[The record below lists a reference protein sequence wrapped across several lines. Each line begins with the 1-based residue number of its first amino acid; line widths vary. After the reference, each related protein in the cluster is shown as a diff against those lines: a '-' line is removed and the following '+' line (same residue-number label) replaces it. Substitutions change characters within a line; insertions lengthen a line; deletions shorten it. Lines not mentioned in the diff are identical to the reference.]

1 MVKVRHLSEE
11 FILMKL
17 VTEYS
22 NINEIREWLDFY
34 GVRYK
39 KNERK
44 ASLVKKM
51 DKVREV
57 FREEGTVEEYN
68 NSLLSPNDARKIQN
82 IENLLKNIRIVSM
95 VSGEYI
101 DNALKENEAINQ
113 RKSVIRDVTESVKE
127 IEDADTGL
135 SSAEDDGAESVT
147 EQKDSSFTDTVDE
160 QQTSETTEED
170 FDGADIDSDKE
181 SLPVTNQETESVV
194 SEIVSEGDSG
204 IVISRKALYLIA
216 GVLIALVVIAAI
228 LGVVL
233 L

>member
-1 MVKVRHLSEE
+1 
-11 FILMKL
+11 
-17 VTEYS
+17 
-22 NINEIREWLDFY
+22 
-34 GVRYK
+34 
-39 KNERK
+39 
-44 ASLVKKM
+44 M

-127 IEDADTGL
+127 VEDADAGL

>member
-1 MVKVRHLSEE
+1 
-11 FILMKL
+11 MKL

-68 NSLLSPNDARKIQN
+68 TSLLSPNDARKIQN
-82 IENLLKNIRIVSM
+82 VDNLLKHIRVMSM

-101 DNALKENEAINQ
+101 DNALKENEAIKQQ
-113 RKSVIRDVTESVKE
+113 RSAIRDVTESVAE
-127 IEDADTGL
+127 VDNTDPE
-135 SSAEDDGAESVT
+135 SSSVKDGGAESVT
-147 EQKDSSFTDTVDE
+147 EQNYSSSTDEVDE
-160 QQTSETTEED
+160 QQTSETTTED
-170 FDGADIDSDKE
+170 FDGADIDLDEE

-194 SEIVSEGDSG
+194 SGIVSEGDSG

-216 GVLIALVVIAAI
+216 GVLIALVIIAAI
-228 LGVVL
+228 LAGVL

>member
-1 MVKVRHLSEE
+1 
-11 FILMKL
+11 MKL

-68 NSLLSPNDARKIQN
+68 TSLLSPNDARKIQN
-82 IENLLKNIRIVSM
+82 VDNLLKHIRVMSM

-101 DNALKENEAINQ
+101 DNALKENEAIKQQ
-113 RKSVIRDVTESVKE
+113 RYAIRDVTESVTE
-127 IEDADTGL
+127 VDDADTEL
-135 SSAEDDGAESVT
+135 SSVEDNGAESVA
-147 EQKDSSFTDTVDE
+147 EQNELSATDEIDE
-160 QQTSETTEED
+160 QQASEVTTED
-170 FDGADIDSDKE
+170 FDGAVLDSE
-181 SLPVTNQETESVV
+181 EGSLPATNKETEDVV
-194 SEIVSEGDSG
+194 SEIVSDGDAG

-216 GVLIALVVIAAI
+216 GVLVALVAIAAI
-228 LGVVL
+228 LAVVL

>member
-1 MVKVRHLSEE
+1 
-11 FILMKL
+11 MKL

-68 NSLLSPNDARKIQN
+68 TSLLSPNDARKIQN
-82 IENLLKNIRIVSM
+82 VNNLLKHIRVMSM

-101 DNALKENEAINQ
+101 DNALKENEAIKQQ
-113 RKSVIRDVTESVKE
+113 RSAIRDVTES
-127 IEDADTGL
+127 IADGEDVDTEL
-135 SSAEDDGAESVT
+135 SSAKDNGAESVA
-147 EQKDSSFTDTVDE
+147 EQDESSFTDVVDE
-160 QQTSETTEED
+160 QQSSESTTDED
-170 FDGADIDSDKE
+170 LDGADLDSEED
-181 SLPVTNQETESVV
+181 SLPATNKETEDVV
-194 SEIVSEGDSG
+194 SEIVSDGDSG

-216 GVLIALVVIAAI
+216 GVAIALVVIAAI
-228 LGVVL
+228 LAVVL

>member
-1 MVKVRHLSEE
+1 
-11 FILMKL
+11 MKL

-68 NSLLSPNDARKIQN
+68 TSLLSPNDARKIQN
-82 IENLLKNIRIVSM
+82 IDNLLKSIRVMSM

-101 DNALKENEAINQ
+101 DNALKENEVIDQ
-113 RKSVIRDVTESVKE
+113 RKSIIRDVTESVAE
-127 IEDADTGL
+127 VDDADTD
-135 SSAEDDGAESVT
+135 SSSVKDGGAESVT
-147 EQKDSSFTDTVDE
+147 EQNGSSATDEVDE
-160 QQTSETTEED
+160 QQASETTTED
-170 FDGADIDSDKE
+170 FDGADIDSDEK

-216 GVLIALVVIAAI
+216 GVLIALIIIAAI
-228 LGVVL
+228 LAGVL

>member
-1 MVKVRHLSEE
+1 
-11 FILMKL
+11 MKL

-68 NSLLSPNDARKIQN
+68 ASLLSPNDARKIQN
-82 IENLLKNIRIVSM
+82 INNLLKSIRVMSM

-101 DNALKENEAINQ
+101 DNALKENEVIDQ
-113 RKSVIRDVTESVKE
+113 RKSIIRDVTESVTE
-127 IEDADTGL
+127 VDEADTEL
-135 SSAEDDGAESVT
+135 SSVKDGGAESVT
-147 EQKDSSFTDTVDE
+147 EQNELSATDEVDE
-160 QQTSETTEED
+160 QQAPEVTTED
-170 FDGADIDSDKE
+170 FDGADIDSDEE

-216 GVLIALVVIAAI
+216 GVLIALIIIAAI
-228 LGVVL
+228 LAGVL

>member
-127 IEDADTGL
+127 VEDADTG
-135 SSAEDDGAESVT
+135 
-147 EQKDSSFTDTVDE
+147 

>member
-1 MVKVRHLSEE
+1 
-11 FILMKL
+11 MKL

-68 NSLLSPNDARKIQN
+68 ASLLSPNDARKIQN
-82 IENLLKNIRIVSM
+82 INNLLKSIRVMSM

-101 DNALKENEAINQ
+101 DNALKENEVIDQ
-113 RKSVIRDVTESVKE
+113 RKSIIRDVTESVTE
-127 IEDADTGL
+127 VDDADTEL
-135 SSAEDDGAESVT
+135 SSVKDGGAESVT
-147 EQKDSSFTDTVDE
+147 EQNELSATDEVDE
-160 QQTSETTEED
+160 QQVSEVTTED
-170 FDGADIDSDKE
+170 FDGADIDSDEE

-216 GVLIALVVIAAI
+216 GVLIALIIIAAI
-228 LGVVL
+228 LAGVL

>member
-1 MVKVRHLSEE
+1 
-11 FILMKL
+11 MKL

-68 NSLLSPNDARKIQN
+68 TSLLSPNDARKIQN
-82 IENLLKNIRIVSM
+82 VDNLLKHIRVMSM

-101 DNALKENEAINQ
+101 DNALKENEAIKQQ
-113 RKSVIRDVTESVKE
+113 RSAIRDVTESIAE
-127 IEDADTGL
+127 SEDVDTEL
-135 SSAEDDGAESVT
+135 SSVEDNGAESVA
-147 EQKDSSFTDTVDE
+147 EQDESSFTDVVDE
-160 QQTSETTEED
+160 QQISESTTDEY
-170 FDGADIDSDKE
+170 FDGANIDSDEE

-216 GVLIALVVIAAI
+216 GVLIALVIIAAI
-228 LGVVL
+228 LAGVL

>member
-1 MVKVRHLSEE
+1 
-11 FILMKL
+11 MKL

-127 IEDADTGL
+127 VEDADAGL

-170 FDGADIDSDKE
+170 FDGADIDSDEE

>member
-1 MVKVRHLSEE
+1 
-11 FILMKL
+11 MKL

-68 NSLLSPNDARKIQN
+68 TSLLSPNDARKIQN
-82 IENLLKNIRIVSM
+82 VDNLLKHIRVMSM

-101 DNALKENEAINQ
+101 DNALKENEAIKQQ
-113 RKSVIRDVTESVKE
+113 RSAIRDVTESIAE
-127 IEDADTGL
+127 SEDVDTEL
-135 SSAEDDGAESVT
+135 SSVEDNGAESVT
-147 EQKDSSFTDTVDE
+147 EQDESSFTDVVDE
-160 QQTSETTEED
+160 QQISESTTDEN
-170 FDGADIDSDKE
+170 FDGADLDSEGD
-181 SLPVTNQETESVV
+181 SLPTTNKETEDVV
-194 SEIVSEGDSG
+194 SEIVSDGDSG

-216 GVLIALVVIAAI
+216 GVAIALVAIAAI
-228 LGVVL
+228 LAVVL

>member
-1 MVKVRHLSEE
+1 
-11 FILMKL
+11 MKL

-68 NSLLSPNDARKIQN
+68 ASLLSPNDARKIQN
-82 IENLLKNIRIVSM
+82 INNLLKSIRVMSM

-101 DNALKENEAINQ
+101 DNALKENEVIDQ
-113 RKSVIRDVTESVKE
+113 RKSIIRDVTESVTE
-127 IEDADTGL
+127 VDDADTEL
-135 SSAEDDGAESVT
+135 SSVKDGGAESVT
-147 EQKDSSFTDTVDE
+147 EQNELSATDEVDE
-160 QQTSETTEED
+160 QQASEVTTED
-170 FDGADIDSDKE
+170 FDGADIDSDEE

-216 GVLIALVVIAAI
+216 GVLIALIIIAAI
-228 LGVVL
+228 LAGVL

>member
-1 MVKVRHLSEE
+1 
-11 FILMKL
+11 MKL

-68 NSLLSPNDARKIQN
+68 TSLLSPNDARKIQN
-82 IENLLKNIRIVSM
+82 IDNLLKSIRVMSM

-101 DNALKENEAINQ
+101 DNALKENEVIDQ
-113 RKSVIRDVTESVKE
+113 RKSIIRDVTESVAE
-127 IEDADTGL
+127 VDNTDTE
-135 SSAEDDGAESVT
+135 SSSVKDGGAESVT
-147 EQKDSSFTDTVDE
+147 EQNYSSSTDEVDE
-160 QQTSETTEED
+160 QQTSEVTTED
-170 FDGADIDSDKE
+170 FDGADIDSDEE

-216 GVLIALVVIAAI
+216 GVLIALVIIAAI
-228 LGVVL
+228 LAGVL

>member
-1 MVKVRHLSEE
+1 
-11 FILMKL
+11 MKL

-147 EQKDSSFTDTVDE
+147 EQKDSSFTSTVDE

>member
-1 MVKVRHLSEE
+1 
-11 FILMKL
+11 MKL

-135 SSAEDDGAESVT
+135 SSAEDDGA
-147 EQKDSSFTDTVDE
+147 
-160 QQTSETTEED
+160 
-170 FDGADIDSDKE
+170 DIDSDKE

>member
-1 MVKVRHLSEE
+1 
-11 FILMKL
+11 MKL

-68 NSLLSPNDARKIQN
+68 TSLLSPNDARKIQN
-82 IENLLKNIRIVSM
+82 VNNLLKHIRVMSM

-101 DNALKENEAINQ
+101 DNALKENEAIKKQ
-113 RKSVIRDVTESVKE
+113 KSVIRDVTESVTE
-127 IEDADTGL
+127 VDDADTEL
-135 SSAEDDGAESVT
+135 SSVKDGGAESVT
-147 EQKDSSFTDTVDE
+147 EQNELSATDEIDE
-160 QQTSETTEED
+160 QQASEVTTED
-170 FDGADIDSDKE
+170 FDGAVLDSE
-181 SLPVTNQETESVV
+181 EGSLPATNKETEDVV
-194 SEIVSEGDSG
+194 SEIVSDGDAG

-216 GVLIALVVIAAI
+216 GVLVALVAIAAI
-228 LGVVL
+228 LAVVL

>member
-1 MVKVRHLSEE
+1 
-11 FILMKL
+11 MKL

-68 NSLLSPNDARKIQN
+68 TSLLSPNDARKIQN
-82 IENLLKNIRIVSM
+82 VDNLLKHIRVMSM

-101 DNALKENEAINQ
+101 DNALKENEAIKQQ
-113 RKSVIRDVTESVKE
+113 RSAIRDVTESVAE
-127 IEDADTGL
+127 SEDVDTEL
-135 SSAEDDGAESVT
+135 SSVEDNGAESVA
-147 EQKDSSFTDTVDE
+147 EQDESSFTDVVDE
-160 QQTSETTEED
+160 QQISESTTED
-170 FDGADIDSDKE
+170 FDGADIDLDEE

-194 SEIVSEGDSG
+194 SGIVSEGDSG

-216 GVLIALVVIAAI
+216 GVLIALVIIAAI
-228 LGVVL
+228 LAGVL

>member
-1 MVKVRHLSEE
+1 
-11 FILMKL
+11 MKL

-68 NSLLSPNDARKIQN
+68 TSLLSPNDARKIQN
-82 IENLLKNIRIVSM
+82 VNNLLKHIRVMSM

-101 DNALKENEAINQ
+101 DNALKENEAIKKQ
-113 RKSVIRDVTESVKE
+113 KSVIRDVTESVTE
-127 IEDADTGL
+127 VDDADTEL
-135 SSAEDDGAESVT
+135 SSVKDGGAESVT
-147 EQKDSSFTDTVDE
+147 EQNELSATDEIDE
-160 QQTSETTEED
+160 QQASEVTTED
-170 FDGADIDSDKE
+170 FDGAVLDSE
-181 SLPVTNQETESVV
+181 EGSLPATNKETEDVV
-194 SEIVSEGDSG
+194 SEIVSDGDAG

-216 GVLIALVVIAAI
+216 GILIALVAIAAI
-228 LGVVL
+228 LAVVL

>member
-1 MVKVRHLSEE
+1 
-11 FILMKL
+11 MKL

-101 DNALKENEAINQ
+101 DNALKENEAINR

-147 EQKDSSFTDTVDE
+147 EQKDSSFTSTVDE

>member
-1 MVKVRHLSEE
+1 
-11 FILMKL
+11 MKL

-68 NSLLSPNDARKIQN
+68 TSLLSPNDARKIQN
-82 IENLLKNIRIVSM
+82 VNNLLKHIRVMSM

-101 DNALKENEAINQ
+101 DNALKENEAIKKQ
-113 RKSVIRDVTESVKE
+113 KSVIRDVTESVTE
-127 IEDADTGL
+127 VDDADTEL
-135 SSAEDDGAESVT
+135 SSVKDGGAESVT
-147 EQKDSSFTDTVDE
+147 EQDESSFTDVVDE
-160 QQTSETTEED
+160 QQISESTTDEY
-170 FDGADIDSDKE
+170 FDGANIDSGED
-181 SLPVTNQETESVV
+181 SLPVTNKETEDVV
-194 SEIVSEGDSG
+194 SEIVSDGDAG

-216 GVLIALVVIAAI
+216 GVLIALVAIAAI
-228 LGVVL
+228 LAVVL

>member
-1 MVKVRHLSEE
+1 
-11 FILMKL
+11 MKL

>member
-1 MVKVRHLSEE
+1 
-11 FILMKL
+11 MKL

-68 NSLLSPNDARKIQN
+68 TSLLSPNDARKIQN
-82 IENLLKNIRIVSM
+82 VNNLLKHIRVMSM

-101 DNALKENEAINQ
+101 DNALKENEAIKQQ
-113 RKSVIRDVTESVKE
+113 RSAIRDVTES
-127 IEDADTGL
+127 IADGEDVDTEL
-135 SSAEDDGAESVT
+135 SSAKDNGAESVA
-147 EQKDSSFTDTVDE
+147 EQDESSFTDVVDE
-160 QQTSETTEED
+160 QQISGSTTGED
-170 FDGADIDSDKE
+170 FDGADLDSEED
-181 SLPVTNQETESVV
+181 SLPVTNKETEDVV
-194 SEIVSEGDSG
+194 SEIVSDGDAG

-216 GVLIALVVIAAI
+216 GVLIALVAIAAI
-228 LGVVL
+228 LAVVL